1 MINMRFLVD
10 ESVGNKFANL
20 LKRSG
25 YNVIF
30 VGEAVPEVDDTE
42 VLSFA
47 KHEKRILITA
57 DKDFGFLIFKLN
69 MLIDG
74 LILFR
79 IRARDPEKRLEMSR
93 AILDKAEG
101 KFIVVKEG
109 QIRIRD
115 LKRM

>member
-1 MINMRFLVD
+1 MKFLVD
-10 ESVGNKFANL
+10 ESVGNRFAAL
-20 LKRSG
+20 FKSLG
-25 YNVIF
+25 YDVIF
-30 VGEAVPEVDDTE
+30 VGEAIPEVDDAE

-47 KHEKRILITA
+47 KHEKRVLITA

-69 MLIDG
+69 MLVDG

-79 IRARDPEKRLEMSR
+79 IRTRDPEKRLEMAR
-93 AILDKAEG
+93 GILDKAEG
-101 KFIVVKEG
+101 KFVVVKEG